1 MKIKR
6 KSGYTDINGKDIC
19 DGDYVK
25 YRPFYPASDSNY
37 EIIELVAFNEK
48 LLTKQWRLL
57 YSDLSES
64 SDAEFVYNQTME
76 VIPRPEDSEFPEESE
91 PLTVEEIEKIR
102 IKLDKMMKVEFDKE
116 SKITAYW
123 IMLDKAKD
131 ALGSIALLNK
141 EYD

>member
-6 KSGYTDINGKDIC
+6 KSGYRDINNKDIC
-19 DGDYVK
+19 CGDYVK
-25 YRPFYPASDSNY
+25 YRPFYPASDSDY

-64 SDAEFVYNQTME
+64 SDAEFVYNNTME

-131 ALGSIALLNK
+131 ALGSIAILNK
-141 EYD
+141 EYE